1 MRFFKAVI
9 IVTIILTLISC
20 KQSSN
25 NSKMIATS
33 TVGNVLFSDFENLML
48 IREFDG
54 DKLKAVNSKV
64 EQRVRFLNSMLMD
77 DIIKDQAIVNR
88 LDTVEAVE
96 TAYHNKLYY
105 DAIVNHLI
113 VDSVQNKVFGES
125 DVKAT
130 YEKKK
135 IKYLPKHIL
144 IATSKKV
151 NLKQA
156 KIKID
161 SVYNELVLGA
171 DFSELAKKYSD
182 DKKTGVNGGD
192 LGWLH
197 SYDLLEEFENEMI
210 KLKKGEIS
218 KPFKT
223 KYGYHVALLSDKK
236 ANKKLKPFDEEKSI
250 IAQELTKKY
259 GKEYSKESQ
268 IFLDK
273 LMPRLNVKI
282 DTLSIKILVKQ
293 YRKNE
298 KEFEGTDKD
307 PISKFSTI
315 DRKKVLASFSGV
327 VLDIDTLLTMLST
340 VDIRKR
346 PPLKNLNNVLAV
358 LKNILKIKMLE
369 EYADQLGYTKRPE
382 LIKKAKRTLIPIY
395 RKTLVNMI
403 KSKIEVSDAEIQDFY
418 KRNKEKYK
426 NPEGYDPIEKVKVM
440 ISNSVKARKLNKEVK
455 QWEKELYEKYEVSI
469 DKVLLEESFYYVTDD
484 KK

>member
-1 MRFFKAVI
+1 MRFFKAGI
-9 IVTIILTLISC
+9 IITLILILIAC
-20 KQSSN
+20 KQNSN

-33 TVGNVLFSDFENLML
+33 SVGNVMFSDFEYQML
-48 IREFDG
+48 LREFNG
-54 DKLKAVNSKV
+54 DKLKAANSKI

-77 DIIKDQAIVNR
+77 NILKDQAIINR
-88 LDTVEAVE
+88 LDTLEAIKLE
-96 TAYHNKLYY
+96 FHNKLYY

-113 VDSVQNKVFGES
+113 VDSVQSKVFGES
-125 DVKAT
+125 DIKVT

-144 IATSKKV
+144 IATSKKI

-161 SVYNELVLGA
+161 SVYSELVAGA

-197 SYDLLEEFENEMI
+197 SYDLLEGFENEMI
-210 KLKKGEIS
+210 KMKKGEIS
-218 KPFKT
+218 KPFTT
-223 KYGYHVALLSDKK
+223 KYGYHIAFLSDKK
-236 ANKKLKPFDEEKSI
+236 ANEKLKPFDEEKSK

-259 GKEYSKESQ
+259 GKKYSKESQ
-268 IFLDK
+268 KFLDK

-307 PISKFSTI
+307 PISKFSAI
-315 DRKKVLASFSGV
+315 DRKKVLASFSDV
-327 VLDIDTLLTMLST
+327 VLDIDTLLTMLGT
-340 VDIRKR
+340 VDVKKR
-346 PPLKNLNNVLAV
+346 PPLKNLNNVIAV

-369 EYADQLGYTKRPE
+369 EYADQLGYTKRSE
-382 LIKKAKRTLIPIY
+382 LIKKAKKTLIPIY

-426 NPEGYDPIEKVKVM
+426 NPEGYDPIDKVKVM
-440 ISNSVKARKLNKEVK
+440 IRNSVKARKLNKEVK

-469 DKVLLEESFYYVTDD
+469 DEVLLEESFYYVTDD